1 MRIHDLPMPAI
12 WAHRGR
18 SRAAPENTLAAFL
31 GAVES
36 GDAGLELDTA
46 LSADGVP
53 VVIHDDTVDRTTDG
67 SGSIAGMT
75 AGEIARLDAGSWF
88 DAAFAGTRIPT
99 LEEVFEAVGGRI
111 AINVELKSSGGRERR
126 EDSIESK
133 AAALAGE
140 FGLRDSVLFSSF
152 DWGLLESC
160 REIDPHGY
168 IGVLMAPGW
177 DWGEA
182 LEFAGAVRAYSIHP
196 YLDDFLG
203 GGDGAAGDRGGNREG
218 GRGGDWTGNRAG
230 FRVFPYTVGDAER
243 GGAALDAGA
252 HGYFGDLPF

>member
-18 SRAAPENTLAAFL
+18 NRIAPENTLAAFL

-67 SGSIAGMT
+67 SGAIAGMS

-99 LEEVFEAVGGRI
+99 LDEVFEAVGGRI

-126 EDSIESK
+126 EDSIENK
-133 AAALAGE
+133 AVSLVGR

-160 REIDPHGY
+160 REIDPHGH

-182 LEFAGAVRAYSIHP
+182 LEFARAVRAYSIHP
-196 YLDDFLG
+196 YVDDLLTQG
-203 GGDGAAGDRGGNREG
+203 PGHVGDRE
-218 GRGGDWTGNRAG
+218 G
-230 FRVFPYTVGDAER
+230 FRIFPYTVGDAGL

>member
-1 MRIHDLPMPAI
+1 MPAV

-140 FGLRDSVLFSSF
+140 FGIRDSVLFSSF

-160 REIDPHGY
+160 RALEPHGH

-203 GGDGAAGDRGGNREG
+203 GGDGAAGNRGGNREG
-218 GRGGDWTGNRAG
+218 GWAGN
-230 FRVFPYTVGDAER
+230 R
-243 GGAALDAGA
+243 GGAGRVSGCFPIRLGMRSGAGRRWMR
-252 HGYFGDLPF
+252 GPMGTLGICLFE